1 MDGHI
6 GVEKSKRIL
15 ASEQLNNNVP
25 ARKRAKLDSLSKVDI
40 CSDVTTEF
48 NRSFP
53 QITFPD
59 KARTVS
65 PTDTS
70 FRKTSNSFDF
80 RFVASDDEVRQ
91 LLVTQT
97 IDENR
102 DVTLISHPDDL
113 SQANL
118 VSRLNIADDGRH
130 TLLAGKLFESPQ
142 PLTLVIDIRKL
153 TSEDLPKFNDLLDPA
168 TPCLYDK
175 VSQKKRPLAE
185 HVSLLVVAD
194 PAQLASVG
202 QTEDSPG
209 AVASGAV
216 ASGAVA
222 SGAVAPGADFW
233 RRINR
238 PGNTWQFDPQTG
250 NDQAMDFNKVHPVLA
265 EFPSTES
272 ATESAMDESDTVLI
286 DCHWHSHWRQLL
298 LGGPGVDKQG
308 RIRHIPGRLESL
320 SAGQRVILKGAN

>member
-6 GVEKSKRIL
+6 GVEKSKRVL
-15 ASEQLNNNVP
+15 DSGQLNNNVP

-153 TSEDLPKFNDLLDPA
+153 TSEDLPKFNDLLDP
-168 TPCLYDK
+168 
-175 VSQKKRPLAE
+175 
-185 HVSLLVVAD
+185 
-194 PAQLASVG
+194 
-202 QTEDSPG
+202 
-209 AVASGAV
+209 
-216 ASGAVA
+216 
-222 SGAVAPGADFW
+222 
-233 RRINR
+233 
-238 PGNTWQFDPQTG
+238 
-250 NDQAMDFNKVHPVLA
+250 
-265 EFPSTES
+265 
-272 ATESAMDESDTVLI
+272 
-286 DCHWHSHWRQLL
+286 
-298 LGGPGVDKQG
+298 
-308 RIRHIPGRLESL
+308 
-320 SAGQRVILKGAN
+320 